1 MEFIIC
7 LIIFIGLCIYHA
19 SEKELPAGYHNNWRL
34 EEHDAQLVRE
44 GKMTKRQF
52 LKNMDNGKY
61 RQEGTVYNMETLI
74 GLAVIIAIF
83 AIPNMCTNYK
93 LDNYDMSKVDNA
105 KLTKDMQSGISVAER
120 RRRCVNGYYDK
131 K

>member
-1 MEFIIC
+1 MKHTLVFILFTRKSERKVVQLKENESEEIKMFGIC
-7 LIIFIGLCIYHA
+7 LLVFIGLCIYHA

-61 RQEGTVYNMETLI
+61 R
-74 GLAVIIAIF
+74 
-83 AIPNMCTNYK
+83 
-93 LDNYDMSKVDNA
+93 
-105 KLTKDMQSGISVAER
+105 
-120 RRRCVNGYYDK
+120 
-131 K
+131 